1 MKLWWQKEIRE
12 ARARADESVRSLRES
27 SIRREEAERLDAR
40 ARQVEDSL
48 HRELLQNGFADALRA
63 AFGGAR

>member
-12 ARARADESVRSLRES
+12 ARARADESERSLRES
-27 SIRREEAERLDAR
+27 AIRREEAEQLDAR
-40 ARQVEDSL
+40 ARRVEDTL